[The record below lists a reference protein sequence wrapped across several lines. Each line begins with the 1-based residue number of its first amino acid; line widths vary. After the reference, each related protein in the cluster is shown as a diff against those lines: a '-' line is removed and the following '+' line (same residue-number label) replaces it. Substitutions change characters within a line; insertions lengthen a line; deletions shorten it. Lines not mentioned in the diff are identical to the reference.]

1 MVGHIVGCAAQW
13 DLPDRPRSIIGQV
26 GRQDTDPQLTLGV
39 QWAAKS
45 VWSGVNKAR
54 VNEPRPPQMFS
65 SSGDGISGLLCWV
78 VSSLERLKLW

>member
-26 GRQDTDPQLTLGV
+26 GRQDADPQFTLGV

-45 VWSGVNKAR
+45 VWSGVDKGRA
-54 VNEPRPPQMFS
+54 NEPRPPKMFS
-65 SSGDGISGLLCWV
+65 SSVVWDSGLLCWV
-78 VSSLERLKLW
+78 VAWRG